1 MALEFEWDE
10 QKAASNIEKHG
21 ISFRE
26 AATAFGDFNSITIM
40 DPHHSSVEMRFVL
53 LGMTYHGRLVVVSH
67 TERGHRIRIVN
78 ARRAN
83 RREQKAYEQG

>member
-1 MALEFEWDE
+1 MALEFEWNE
-10 QKAASNIEKHG
+10 QKATNNKAKHG
-21 ISFRE
+21 VSFRE
-26 AATAFGDFNSITIM
+26 AATAFSDFNSMTIS
-40 DPHHSSVEMRFVL
+40 DPDHSADEVRFLL